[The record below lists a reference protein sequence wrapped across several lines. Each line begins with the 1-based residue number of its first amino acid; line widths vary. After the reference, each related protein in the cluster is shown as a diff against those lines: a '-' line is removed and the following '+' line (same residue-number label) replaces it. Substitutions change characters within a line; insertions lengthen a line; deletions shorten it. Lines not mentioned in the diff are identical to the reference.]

1 MSSADDTSAS
11 FSSMGLSEVFAR
23 ECLKLSLTL
32 TSLDAVKIDGDWSR
46 VCCCWWSPVEE
57 GREITLNINF
67 DADFPSL
74 KFIWVKFNYLKVKS
88 ASLRMFVI
96 FLNLKKLKSFKNLSF
111 N

>member
-46 VCCCWWSPVEE
+46 VCCWWSPVEE

-96 FLNLKKLKSFKNLSF
+96 FSQLEKAQKLQKSQL
-111 N
+111 